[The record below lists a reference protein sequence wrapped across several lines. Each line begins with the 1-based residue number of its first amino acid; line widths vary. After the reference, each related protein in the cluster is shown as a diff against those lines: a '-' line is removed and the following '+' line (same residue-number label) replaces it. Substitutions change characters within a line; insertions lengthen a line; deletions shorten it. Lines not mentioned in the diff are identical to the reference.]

1 MQGDKRKPCL
11 DSTVLNPHTT
21 ACSDECAYYPERAG
35 THTFWDEVLLLVR
48 LGEGFLYCRGGGGLA
63 PVPDVSSLEEW
74 YRYKRMR
81 FGPMNAPAYFTQ
93 LMQQVLD
100 HNYSDCAIHHV
111 DDLLGFAPHFLG

>member
-1 MQGDKRKPCL
+1 MSVLTTQNVQARVPFGTKYYFSSNLEKAFSAVEVVE
-11 DSTVLNPHTT
+11 DSRLFLT
-21 ACSDECAYYPERAG
+21 YPA
-35 THTFWDEVLLLVR
+35 LK
-48 LGEGFLYCRGGGGLA
+48 
-63 PVPDVSSLEEW
+63 EW
-74 YRYKRMR
+74 YHCKRMP

>member
-1 MQGDKRKPCL
+1 MQDDKRWPCL

-63 PVPDVSSLEEW
+63 PVSDVSSLEGVVSLQMHAIRTDECACL
-74 YRYKRMR
+74 
-81 FGPMNAPAYFTQ
+81 FHSADAAGAGPQ
-93 LMQQVLD
+93 LQQLC
-100 HNYSDCAIHHV
+100 NPPR
-111 DDLLGFAPHFLG
+111 G